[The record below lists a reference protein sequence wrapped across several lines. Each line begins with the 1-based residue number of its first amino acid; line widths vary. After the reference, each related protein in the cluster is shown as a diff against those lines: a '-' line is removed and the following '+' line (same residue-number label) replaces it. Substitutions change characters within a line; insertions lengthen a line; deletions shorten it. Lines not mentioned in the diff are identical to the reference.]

1 MPFSYYAT
9 IPNLPELQKR
19 FQEAPQI
26 TLVAVRDAVNKS
38 LTNYQREA
46 KLNAPVDTGRLRQG
60 ILVKPATITA
70 GGSLTKV
77 SGSVNATANYSAA
90 VELGT
95 GIYGPNKAPI
105 LPKKK
110 PYFTFKT
117 KGGGWVRVKSI
128 RGMRG
133 RFYMRD
139 ALENNQATTNGY
151 FDEAAETITRR
162 LTEK

>member
-1 MPFSYYAT
+1 MPFNYYAT

-26 TLVAVRDAVNKS
+26 TLIAVRDAVNKS

-46 KLNAPVDTGRLRQG
+46 KLNVPVDTGRLRSS
-60 ILVKPATITA
+60 ILVNPATITE
-70 GGSLTKV
+70 GGTLTKV
-77 SGSVNATANYSAA
+77 SGSVGTSVSYAAN